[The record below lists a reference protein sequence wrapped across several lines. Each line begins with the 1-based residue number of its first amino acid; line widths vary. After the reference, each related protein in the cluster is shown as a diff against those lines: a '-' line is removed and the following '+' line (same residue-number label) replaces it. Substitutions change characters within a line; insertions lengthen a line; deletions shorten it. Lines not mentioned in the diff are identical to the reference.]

1 MRRRRTGSRSANS
14 AAHRR
19 HPSLFHLSRVLVRAA
34 ELYGNRHAVTDGA
47 AVLTYAELG
56 ARVGGLAA
64 GLAARVK
71 PGERVLLL
79 DRNSLR
85 SLEVHYACAALGA
98 VLVPLNTRLAAREI
112 ARISEETEPVLTL
125 ASDRFSDLVP
135 PGAHAIVWPD
145 DDPPGAGNDYERL
158 ATQTAPLAAIA
169 RPPSE
174 IAQIFYTS
182 GTSGEPKGVCLTHAN
197 LVAGAY
203 DGIVVLALNRNDV
216 WLHTAPMF
224 HLVDAFAI
232 WSVSMV
238 GGVHAIAHF
247 RPETFA
253 DTIATMRVTKSSMP
267 PTLIAMAA
275 DHIVPGDP
283 RVRSLELL
291 SYGGSPMTEAVHA
304 RATAALDV
312 DLVQAYGIT
321 EGSGI
326 VTHQLPGD
334 YRHDGSPEQRQR
346 LRSVGQPAPSVGLRL
361 CGDDG
366 TPVGGED
373 VGEIHISGPHVM
385 AGYWRRPEA
394 TAEVMPDGWYRT
406 GDLGARDAD
415 GHLYIVG
422 RKKDMIITGGENVY
436 PTEVENALAAHPAVA
451 EVAVFGIPSE
461 RWGEEVRAAV
471 VLREGAAVEEAQL
484 LAFCR
489 ERIGGYKVPKA
500 IDFRS
505 EPLPMTGP
513 GKVAKHVLR
522 AGYAAR

>member
-1 MRRRRTGSRSANS
+1 LS
-14 AAHRR
+14 
-19 HPSLFHLSRVLVRAA
+19 SRV
-34 ELYGNRHAVTDGA
+34 G
-47 AVLTYAELG
+47 
-56 ARVGGLAA
+56 
-64 GLAARVK
+64 
-71 PGERVLLL
+71 PGDRLLLL

-112 ARISEETEPVLTL
+112 ARISAETEPVLTF
-125 ASDRFSDLVP
+125 ASDRFAELVP
-135 PGAHAIVWPD
+135 SSSNAIVWPD
-145 DDPPGAGNDYERL
+145 DDPPNASNPYERL
-158 ATQTAPLAAIA
+158 LLQPAPLRAID
-169 RPPSE
+169 RPPGDV
-174 IAQIFYTS
+174 AQIFYTS

-232 WSVSMV
+232 WSMSMV

-253 DTIATMRVTKSSMP
+253 DTVASMRVTKSSMP

-275 DHIVPGDP
+275 EHIVPGDP

-304 RATAALDV
+304 RATAALSV

-321 EGSGI
+321 EASGI
-326 VTHQLPGD
+326 VSHQLPGD
-334 YRHDGSPEQRQR
+334 YRHDGTERERRR

-361 CGDDG
+361 CNDEDV
-366 TPVGGED
+366 PVGGEEI
-373 VGEIHISGPHVM
+373 GEIHISGPHVM

-394 TAEVMPDGWYRT
+394 TQAAMPDGWYRT
-406 GDLGARDAD
+406 GDLGAHDAD
-415 GHLYIVG
+415 GHLFIVG

-436 PTEVENALAAHPAVA
+436 PTEVENALAAHPSVA
-451 EVAVFGIPSE
+451 EVAVFGVPSE

-471 VLREGAAVEEAQL
+471 VLRAGATAEEAEL
-484 LAFCR
+484 LQFCR
-489 ERIGGYKVPKA
+489 DRIGGYKVPKA
-500 IDFRS
+500 IDFHT

-513 GKVAKHVLR
+513 GKVAKSQLR
-522 AGYAAR
+522 AEYAAR